1 MKISE
6 VIQRLQAIQEQH
18 GDLPVMFEALDSGV
32 WELFWMRR
40 EVAEQGDYPN
50 DWEMPAGF
58 EFVKLGQ

>member
-6 VIQRLQAIQEQH
+6 VIERLQALQERH
-18 GDLPVMFEALDSGV
+18 GDLPVMFEAEDSGV
-32 WELFWMRR
+32 WELFWLRH
-40 EVAEQGDYPN
+40 EVADAGEYPE